1 MIYCHFL
8 AYLDMMQG
16 SIEVRLWSLLLRVY
30 DEKIAFTI
38 LKKQMQFD
46 YNFFLNRAT
55 GMPSCSRYLA
65 IVRRAIG

>member
-38 LKKQMQFD
+38 LKKA
-46 YNFFLNRAT
+46 N
-55 GMPSCSRYLA
+55 A
-65 IVRRAIG
+65 I